1 MNDCRITDTVSAVIS
16 TCRMQDAW
24 LWIVIAANAVIN
36 TMVFYHSIILG
47 FIFTINFLPLFSFM
61 SHYASHSL
69 DSHYSA
75 WQVTQ
80 ITLKCLPLKV
90 TKPEPSPH
98 VCGHSWSC
106 WRRDKL
112 TGNFLESPVS
122 KVNQNIYL
130 QQIYNNKFFA
140 GMKDSHHNSME
151 LLLQEPRNENKHYVL
166 CKHGGFK
173 N

>member
-1 MNDCRITDTVSAVIS
+1 MVVCGTVMDSACWRGLQPLV
-16 TCRMQDAW
+16 
-24 LWIVIAANAVIN
+24 LWSIN
-36 TMVFYHSIILG
+36 WTPLTSMSSCPTQFLVQVDIL
-47 FIFTINFLPLFSFM
+47 LLLLF
-61 SHYASHSL
+61 
-69 DSHYSA
+69 
-75 WQVTQ
+75 
-80 ITLKCLPLKV
+80 KV